1 MSYAIVYSS
10 RTGNTARLAK
20 ALQEFLPEQE
30 CVYVGPPDPKAL
42 SADTLY
48 VGFWTDKGTCDAGT
62 AGFLPDLREQ
72 SVFLFGTAGFGGDD
86 AYFARILDRVKKLLP
101 AGVTVRGTFMCQGK
115 MPQTVR
121 MRYEV
126 MDDSP
131 QRTAMLENF
140 DRALHHP
147 DEEDIKQLLAA
158 VTA

>member
-72 SVFLFGTAGFGGDD
+72 SSFCSAQPVLAVMTPTLPGFWTG
-86 AYFARILDRVKKLLP
+86 
-101 AGVTVRGTFMCQGK
+101 
-115 MPQTVR
+115 
-121 MRYEV
+121 
-126 MDDSP
+126 
-131 QRTAMLENF
+131 
-140 DRALHHP
+140 
-147 DEEDIKQLLAA
+147 
-158 VTA
+158 